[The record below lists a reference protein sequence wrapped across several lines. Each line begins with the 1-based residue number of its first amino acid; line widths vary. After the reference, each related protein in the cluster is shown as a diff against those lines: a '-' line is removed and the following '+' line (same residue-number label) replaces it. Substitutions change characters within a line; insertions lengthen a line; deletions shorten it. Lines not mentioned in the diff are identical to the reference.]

1 MTCRLVA
8 RNLGQLIWSE
18 VMLKRL
24 VGAAA
29 AVALISSSAFSADLY
44 QPEPV
49 QPAPEVAV
57 SQASGWYLRGDVGYA
72 FTDLRGAHYFQ
83 GSNAS
88 DVDFSS
94 ASLDNNVTLGGGV
107 GYQINN
113 YLRTDVTL
121 DYLFNTDFKGS
132 THGQCGACGPGFT
145 AVDATSSDTTSMSA
159 LSLLANAYVD
169 LGTYGAFTPYVGA
182 GIGGTYVKWK
192 QLKDVNCADSDSTS
206 CDGADYHNGRGSWRF
221 TYALMA
227 GTAVDL
233 TCNLKADVGYRFRH
247 IEGGDMF
254 GYADN
259 GGPGSDN
266 GVNLN
271 EVRVGARYNFGGCQ
285 TATYMPPADIPPAVY
300 K

>member
-1 MTCRLVA
+1 MSSRGSQIRANDRESGV
-8 RNLGQLIWSE
+8 E
-18 VMLKRL
+18 VMMKRL
-24 VGAAA
+24 IS
-29 AVALISSSAFSADLY
+29 AVAIALIGTSAFSADLY
-44 QPEPV
+44 QPEP

-72 FTDLRGAHYFQ
+72 FTDLRGANYFQ
-83 GSNAS
+83 GSNS
-88 DVDFSS
+88 NNVDFTS
-94 ASLDNNVTLGGGV
+94 ASVDDNFTIGGGV

-121 DYLFNTDFKGS
+121 DYLFKSDFNGS
-132 THGQCGACGPGFT
+132 THGQCGACGPDFT
-145 AVDATSSDTTSMSA
+145 PADATSRDLSSVSA

-182 GIGGTYVKWK
+182 GIGGTYVKWS
-192 QLKDVNCADSDSTS
+192 QLKDTNCADADSSS
-206 CDGADYHNGRGSWRF
+206 CDGSDYHNGRGSWRF

-227 GTAVDL
+227 GTSVDL

-254 GYADN
+254 GYAQN
-259 GGPGSDN
+259 GGPGSDE
-266 GVNLN
+266 GINLN

-285 TATYMPPADIPPAVY
+285 TATYMPPADIPPAPVY